1 MKGKKIRKKLRKV
14 KTYRIRSR
22 VAAAFFVILSGSVMI
37 TGGAVWLLEKHGISL
52 QSIENPIFGILTVSV
67 ICMILSDAASYFA
80 MNQVFE
86 PMEQISKASRKVA
99 KGDYSVQLEYNG
111 SIEEFRNTVDNFN
124 KMIRE
129 LGSVEMIRNDFIANV
144 SHEFKTPL
152 SSINGYVMLLQ
163 DPELTEEER
172 NEYIQK
178 TFFNIEKLNDLT
190 ENILRL
196 SKLENQ
202 NCLPEPVSYRLD
214 EQIREA
220 IVLLEPKWSKKH
232 LALDLD
238 LQNTVYSGQQ
248 ALMLQV
254 WINLIGNAIKF
265 SDVNDEI
272 SVKLSVFDDK
282 IKVIVSDN
290 GIGMSSETQSHIFDK
305 FYQGDTSRRSQGN
318 GLGLAL
324 CKEILNRCGGRI
336 YVTSEL
342 GNGSTFMVIL
352 NNEK

>member
-1 MKGKKIRKKLRKV
+1 MRGKKLKKKLQKV
-14 KTYRIRSR
+14 RTHRIRNR
-22 VAAAFFVILSGSVMI
+22 VAAAFFMILSGGIII

-52 QSIENPIFGILTVSV
+52 QDIENPIFGILTVSV

-80 MNQVFE
+80 MRQIFE

-124 KMIRE
+124 KMIQE

-163 DPELTEEER
+163 DSELTNEER
-172 NEYIQK
+172 NEYIK
-178 TFFNIEKLNDLT
+178 KVFFNIEKLNDLT

-202 NCLPEPVSYRLD
+202 NCLPEPKSYRLD

-232 LALDLD
+232 LTLDLD
-238 LQNTVYSGQQ
+238 LQNIVYVGQQ
-248 ALMLQV
+248 ALMLHV

-272 SVKLSVFDDK
+272 TVRLSELDGK

-290 GIGMSSETQSHIFDK
+290 GIGMSAETQSHIFDK
-305 FYQGDTSRRSQGN
+305 FYQGDTLKRSQGN

-324 CKEILNRCGGRI
+324 CKEILNKCGGRI

-352 NNEK
+352 DIEK